1 MPPPR
6 RGGACGHTL
15 WHTLSPTRWVARTL
29 MDTSQDMEAQQASG
43 GGDTEVDSDDASS
56 YSYHSE
62 EMSHAGASSSGG
74 GAGGASGGGGS
85 GSGSGG
91 GHGAEES
98 QFVKP
103 RFRCL
108 PAAALL
114 PSMQAVVRS
123 AGQMTGLS
131 PGDALLALHHYG
143 WRTERL
149 MDAWAGDS
157 AAALAAVGLSRGPDP
172 PPLPSPL
179 PSPAAYCAIAM
190 EDVPWGDMDALPC
203 GHFFSKA
210 AWAENLASAM
220 RDPSRAQLSRCP
232 AFPSCRELV
241 RARMFAAY
249 LPPAEA
255 QRFLD
260 FGVRRY
266 TESCRH
272 IVWCPGADCTFAIM
286 HTEGTR

>member
-1 MPPPR
+1 
-6 RGGACGHTL
+6 
-15 WHTLSPTRWVARTL
+15 
-29 MDTSQDMEAQQASG
+29 MDTSQELEAQRASG
-43 GGDTEVDSDDASS
+43 GGDTEIDTDASS

-62 EMSHAGASSSGG
+62 EEMSHGGSSHGR
-74 GAGGASGGGGS
+74 AGGASGGGG
-85 GSGSGG
+85 GGGSGG
-91 GHGAEES
+91 ASGSSAGAEES

-143 WRTERL
+143 WRVERL

-172 PPLPSPL
+172 PPLPAPL
-179 PSPAAYCAIAM
+179 PSPTAYCAVTM
-190 EDVPWGDMDALPC
+190 EDVPWADMDALPC
-203 GHFFSKA
+203 GHFFSRA

-255 QRFLD
+255 QRYQD

-266 TESCRH
+266 TESSRH